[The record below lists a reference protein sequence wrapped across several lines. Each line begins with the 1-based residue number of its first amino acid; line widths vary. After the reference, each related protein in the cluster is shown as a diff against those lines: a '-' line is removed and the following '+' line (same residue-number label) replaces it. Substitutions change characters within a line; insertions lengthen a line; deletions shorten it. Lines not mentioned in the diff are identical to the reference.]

1 MKISYSF
8 QEAEEST
15 NENRSKLENA
25 GYSCKSKDQQSKSPL
40 QGINCKKPNYS
51 NKSEFKGTRISD
63 ENSTSRKEL
72 KNTKSTNFS
81 YEKCSGTSLN
91 ELNSLEDTA
100 IDDER
105 EPKPYNEVATTS
117 KVRNY

>member
-1 MKISYSF
+1 M
-8 QEAEEST
+8 
-15 NENRSKLENA
+15 
-25 GYSCKSKDQQSKSPL
+25 
-40 QGINCKKPNYS
+40 
-51 NKSEFKGTRISD
+51 
-63 ENSTSRKEL
+63 
-72 KNTKSTNFS
+72 KNTKTPNFS

-91 ELNSLEDTA
+91 ELNSVEDTA